1 MAIHLRLILSVCVR
15 VTVTPTVNA
24 NQALFATSVIAF
36 KQFLDALEEKMTA
49 AEPTTV
55 FIHQVVD
62 QLQDQLHW
70 SPQDQR

>member
-15 VTVTPTVNA
+15 VTVTTTVNA

-36 KQFLDALEEKMTA
+36 KQFLDVLEEKMTA
-49 AEPTTV
+49 AKPTIV
-55 FIHQVVD
+55 FIHKVLD